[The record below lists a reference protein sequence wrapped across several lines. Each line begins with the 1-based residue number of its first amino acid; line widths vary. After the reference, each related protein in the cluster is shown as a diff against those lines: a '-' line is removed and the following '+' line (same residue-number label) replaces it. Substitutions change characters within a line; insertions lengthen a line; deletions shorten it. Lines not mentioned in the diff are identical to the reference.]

1 MIKIVGKVNLKQ
13 LCNAKGRRLFKTF
26 ADYLDEN
33 VTEPEGEVYLSR
45 LAEITKMYKYLLRT
59 SDSPYLVASLVR
71 TRQEPSSVTVY
82 IETKK
87 ITVSGSV
94 ANMMKLINGILND
107 ELKVETLCWD
117 DFDLVDIIHGDN
129 VTSPNIDWKKYGEE
143 VDGPEFFM
151 ELLAKAVCK
160 CKEVDIAHITAPW
173 DSPAMGPWQPKTINA
188 IFTAIAIEQEFR
200 VKLRKLSLNFSQ
212 EYDGNGSMDYEIG
225 NGNIR
230 AAPGAPGLD
239 ANVFAEA
246 VCKLEEVNFCDK
258 AIDPTLEEAM
268 FKKIQKTPKDQ
279 QILKSLQVRYV
290 TTKPEILA
298 SAAVKLTNLQ
308 LQMAHSH
315 HRHGR
320 LGRETWQMF
329 SPSQY
334 DQCAQTKAILEK
346 IYSTEDLQLRTLRIS
361 LSKRWYTS
369 IDSFSSGYFPKKKME
384 MVEAKMEK
392 VEIGEFWQ
400 IIDE

>member
-1 MIKIVGKVNLKQ
+1 
-13 LCNAKGRRLFKTF
+13 
-26 ADYLDEN
+26 
-33 VTEPEGEVYLSR
+33 
-45 LAEITKMYKYLLRT
+45 MYNYLLRT
-59 SDSPYLVASLVR
+59 SDSSYLVASLVR
-71 TRQEPSSVTVY
+71 TRQEPSSVTVH

-129 VTSPNIDWKKYGEE
+129 VTSPNIDWKKYGDE

-160 CKEVDIAHITAPW
+160 CKEVDIAHITEPW

-200 VKLRKLSLNFSQ
+200 VKLRKLTLNFSQ
-212 EYDGNGSMDYEIG
+212 KYDGNGSMDYEIG
-225 NGNIR
+225 NYE
-230 AAPGAPGLD
+230 LD

-246 VCKLEEVNFCDK
+246 VSKLEEVNFCDK

-268 FKKIQKTPKDQ
+268 FRKIQNTPKDQ

-334 DQCAQTKAILEK
+334 DQVAQTKAILEK
-346 IYSTEDLQLRTLRIS
+346 IYSAKDLQLRTLDIS

-369 IDSFSSGYFPKKKME
+369 FDCWCPYPGLPAGCFCTARSCPYPKKKME
-384 MVEAKMEK
+384 VVAAKLEK
-392 VEIGEFWQ
+392 VEISELWQ
-400 IIDE
+400 MLEV